1 MAEQD
6 RWQLELSEYIRQGEP
21 ERAEKRWTD

>member
-6 RWQLELSEYIRQGEP
+6 RWDVQ
-21 ERAEKRWTD
+21 